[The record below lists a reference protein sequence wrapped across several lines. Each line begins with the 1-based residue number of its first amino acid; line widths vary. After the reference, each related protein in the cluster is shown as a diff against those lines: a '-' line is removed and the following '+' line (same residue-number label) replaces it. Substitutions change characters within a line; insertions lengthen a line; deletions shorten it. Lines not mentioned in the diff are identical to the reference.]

1 MTEGEGNRRWR
12 LGLAEASLALVA
24 CAAVM
29 GWAASFVGLHD
40 FGTRNMQG
48 YSDLTA
54 WFVPATFDGAAFGT
68 TLITYRASINGRGAF
83 RARILMWSFTA
94 VSAWIN
100 WVHQPIG
107 RAQFVAAG
115 LPIAA
120 VAVFDVVMLEMR
132 GDYET
137 RHGRRAF
144 RLRPGLLVLRWL
156 VDRTGTSDAFRAQIR
171 SISVTALA
179 GLGSDLGEDRFAE
192 PVVHGNRRIA
202 VKPDPDP
209 VKPDPVRPDVGAP
222 DTAAA
227 DPAPPEPAMPDP
239 RTPDPATVDT
249 LTAGVDTPEPDVD
262 TPDLAQAS
270 DDPVDQATEQ
280 AEPVT
285 LTTVTLTTQPDLAE
299 SVTQPDQLDLAEP
312 VTPAAQPDESDQTDQ
327 PAASTSRVGDR
338 SDSYLYSDSYVPS
351 WRTDSFDEKLDSP
364 TRPAMEPVE
373 PTTSTTASATA
384 SAVTAANGVVDRY
397 DPAKYDPVR
406 YDPNRYD
413 TSKYEGARY
422 DPAKY
427 NPVRYDPNKY
437 DTGKADTDKAD
448 ADGAADPAT
457 RGSAET
463 MEIPS
468 MSANALR
475 DAARD
480 QVRGALTSGAEPPT
494 HQELAERY
502 GRSRRWAREQLRVV
516 RDELEQESKRRLVS
530 VNGNGRR

>member
-1 MTEGEGNRRWR
+1 
-12 LGLAEASLALVA
+12 
-24 CAAVM
+24 M

-40 FGTRNMQG
+40 FGTHNMQG
-48 YSDLTA
+48 YSNLTA

-144 RLRPGLLVLRWL
+144 RLRPGLLILRWL

-179 GLGSDLGEDRFAE
+179 GLGSDLGGSRFE
-192 PVVHGNRRIA
+192 TIPTNNRVPVN
-202 VKPDPDP
+202 PDPAMFEPDP
-209 VKPDPVRPDVGAP
+209 VDPDTGSP
-222 DTAAA
+222 DTATADAAPPDPTAPDPTAPDQLAPDHIAPETLAPETLAA
-227 DPAPPEPAMPDP
+227 DPASA
-239 RTPDPATVDT
+239 
-249 LTAGVDTPEPDVD
+249 DVD
-262 TPDLAQAS
+262 TPVSDLDPIDPPGLAARVAE
-270 DDPVDQATEQ
+270 PVDQVTER
-280 AEPVT
+280 AEPT
-285 LTTVTLTTQPDLAE
+285 ARPGLADQPDSADR
-299 SVTQPDQLDLAEP
+299 VDD
-312 VTPAAQPDESDQTDQ
+312 TDQ
-327 PAASTSRVGDR
+327 PAAPASSVNNR

-351 WRTDSFDEKLDSP
+351 WRTDSFDSELDAR
-364 TRPAMEPVE
+364 TRPAMEPVPE
-373 PTTSTTASATA
+373 PTTSSTARATASATGSTTASADRAT
-384 SAVTAANGVVDRY
+384 NDVVDRY

-406 YDPNRYD
+406 FDPSKYD

-422 DPAKY
+422 DPARY
-427 NPVRYDPNKY
+427 DPVRYDPSKY
-437 DTGKADTDKAD
+437 DAGKDDTGKAN
-448 ADGAADPAT
+448 GAADSSAP
-457 RGSAET
+457 GSAET

-480 QVRGALTSGAEPPT
+480 QLRGALASGEEPPT

-502 GRSRRWAREQLRVV
+502 GRSRRWAREQLRAV
-516 RDELEQESKRRLVS
+516 REELDRQPKQQLVS
-530 VNGNGRR
+530 VNGNGNGRR